1 MNKEME
7 KQNVIDFGRLIIDE
21 MATQD
26 DLIITKSA
34 DAWDLVGFVDK

>member
-1 MNKEME
+1 MNKETE